1 MSNIVELEKVSKD
14 YPSPEGG
21 FVHALR
27 PTDLSVPDGKFTTLL
42 GPSGCGKTTMLRLI
56 GGFEAPTSGSVFIGG
71 QNMEDVPP
79 FRRPVNTMFQQ
90 YALFPHLN
98 VERNVAYGLEVQGLY
113 KKVIR
118 ERVAEALALVR
129 LEGMGKRA
137 IRQLSGGQQQR
148 VALARALINRP
159 KLLLLDE
166 PLAALDRR
174 LRQEMQFE
182 LKRLQSEVGIAFL
195 CVTHDQEEALTMS
208 DTIVAVSGGQVR
220 QIGTPEEI
228 YEYPCNTFVASF
240 IGEMNI
246 YKVTVGQSAEG
257 GRTSVRTE
265 KGLELITVL
274 AGKPGATAYA
284 AIRPEKI
291 ELHPR
296 DGQEYAYQ
304 SLQGQV
310 FEMTYVGNSS
320 HALVKT
326 ASGDTVKLVYQNRTS
341 EDARKLRTG
350 ENVRLYYRP
359 EQLLLLDE

>member
-1 MSNIVELEKVSKD
+1 MSNIVELEKVAKD

-27 PTDLSVPDGKFTTLL
+27 PTDLSIPDGQFTTLL

-56 GGFEAPTSGSVFIGG
+56 GGFEHPTSGEVFIGG

-98 VERNVAYGLEVQGLY
+98 VERNVAYGLEVQKLY

-118 ERVAEALALVR
+118 ERVEQALALVR

-182 LKRLQSEVGIAFL
+182 LKRLQSEVDIAFL

-208 DTIVAVSGGQVR
+208 DVIVAVNNGQVQ

-228 YEYPCNTFVASF
+228 YEHPRNTFVASF

-246 YKVTVGQSAEG
+246 YKVTVGQSGSG
-257 GRTSVRTE
+257 GRTGVVTEQGLHLATTRTRR
-265 KGLELITVL
+265 
-274 AGKPGATAYA
+274 PGATAFA

-296 DGQEYAYQ
+296 DGEEAAYDT
-304 SLQGQV
+304 LQGQV
-310 FEMTYVGNSS
+310 AELTYVGNIT
-320 HALVKT
+320 HANVRT
-326 ASGDTVKLVYQNRTS
+326 ASGEIIKLVFQNRTS
-341 EDARKLRTG
+341 NDARKLRKG
-350 ENVRLYYRP
+350 ENVELFYRP
-359 EQLLLLDE
+359 EQLLLLDD